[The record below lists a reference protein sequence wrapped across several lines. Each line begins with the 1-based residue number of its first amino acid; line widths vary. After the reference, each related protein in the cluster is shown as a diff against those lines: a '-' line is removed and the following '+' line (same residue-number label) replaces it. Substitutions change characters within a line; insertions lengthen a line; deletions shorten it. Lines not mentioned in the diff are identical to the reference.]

1 MNVQV
6 RQFVEELFA
15 SNQLNRLP
23 ENYGGGRIFDTPII
37 GVSRGDDPIFLKYKE
52 VVGQEHLTPAEMWVQ
67 SGLPRDKNPAARLRI
82 ISIVFPY
89 VNRIREESKNEK
101 DMPAEIYCIGRN
113 FANAFMDDVLKGIV
127 SFFQGQEF
135 QATAGILSKAF
146 QIIVKEDP
154 FRIYSVWSERHIA
167 FTAGLGTFSL
177 HEGLITEVGCNVRLA
192 SVITDAPL
200 EVTPRSNDEPYANCL
215 HYAKEKCSKC
225 AQRCP
230 GAAISEKGHDK
241 AKCRVYIKKIREE
254 MTGRLRSIL
263 KPHHRVIEGREEVS
277 YPAGCAFC
285 QFNVPCMER
294 NPMRSRSKSS

>member
-1 MNVQV
+1 MNVQA
-6 RQFVEELFA
+6 RQFVEEFFA

-23 ENYGGGRIFDTPII
+23 ETYGGGRIFDTPII
-37 GVSRGDDPIFLKYKE
+37 GVSRGDDPIFFKYKE
-52 VVGQEHLTPAEMWVQ
+52 VVGPEHLTPAEMWVQ
-67 SGLPRDKNPAARLRI
+67 SGRSGNKNQAERLRI
-82 ISIVFPY
+82 LSIVFPY
-89 VNRIREESKNEK
+89 VNRIREESKNKK
-101 DMPAEIYCIGRN
+101 DMPAEIYCVSRN
-113 FANAFMDDVLKGIV
+113 FANAFMDDVLKGTV
-127 SFFQGQEF
+127 SFFQGQGF
-135 QATAGILSKAF
+135 QATAGIQSKAF

-167 FTAGLGTFSL
+167 FAAGLGTFSL

-200 EVTPRSNDEPYANCL
+200 EVTPRGSDEPYANCL

-241 AKCRVYIKKIREE
+241 AKCRLYIKKIREE
-254 MTGRLRSIL
+254 MTGRLGSIL
-263 KPHHRVIEGREEVS
+263 KPYRRFIDGREEVT
-277 YPAGCAFC
+277 YQTGCAFC

-294 NPMRSRSKSS
+294 NPMRLRSESS